1 MISIRALTV
10 LLIAVAAV
18 GCGKPGS
25 PPVKGPQPEALPAYQ
40 VDAAFRLPE
49 SRTWEKARRRGH
61 LVVGAKEDQ
70 PYMGEKDPASGRY
83 SGFDIEIAKMMSAS
97 LGFDP
102 KTIEFRTIA
111 SANRETALQNGQI
124 DYYVGTYTINDNRKK
139 QVGFAGPYFMAGQSL
154 LVRRNEKDIKGPQDL
169 AGKKVCSAAGSTPYQ
184 RLQKEFPK
192 AVLVAYDTYSA
203 CVDNLLTYQV
213 DAVSTDDSI
222 LLGYAAKVPEEL
234 KVVGEPFSK
243 EPYGI
248 GVPRSDNA
256 LRFALD
262 DALEA
267 QEKNGNWKR
276 AYAATLGLSG
286 VPAPTPPPSTAT
298 PRAEGEGTD
307 MDVLTENFAV
317 YGKGFLGTVQLTVY
331 ASLLALVL
339 GFVMASF
346 RVAPVGS
353 FRVFGTV
360 WVTVLR
366 NTPLTLLFF
375 AVLLGLPR
383 FGIVLPFQLFAI
395 LALGCYT
402 SAFICEVLRSGINT
416 VPKGQGEAARSLGMN
431 FGQTLGTVV
440 LPQAFRSVI
449 PPIGSTLIALAKNS
463 AIAGAFSVNELLG
476 TYKTLNELGYSIV
489 WTFFWIAVGY
499 LIITLSISAL
509 FNVLEKRYG
518 VAR

>member
-10 LLIAVAAV
+10 LLIAVAAA

-40 VDAAFRLPE
+40 VDTAFRLPE

-234 KVVGEPFSK
+234 KVVGQPFSK

-286 VPAPTPPPSTAT
+286 VPAPTPPPIDRY
-298 PRAEGEGTD
+298 P
-307 MDVLTENFAV
+307 
-317 YGKGFLGTVQLTVY
+317 
-331 ASLLALVL
+331 AS
-339 GFVMASF
+339 
-346 RVAPVGS
+346 
-353 FRVFGTV
+353 
-360 WVTVLR
+360 
-366 NTPLTLLFF
+366 
-375 AVLLGLPR
+375 
-383 FGIVLPFQLFAI
+383 
-395 LALGCYT
+395 
-402 SAFICEVLRSGINT
+402 
-416 VPKGQGEAARSLGMN
+416 
-431 FGQTLGTVV
+431 
-440 LPQAFRSVI
+440 
-449 PPIGSTLIALAKNS
+449 
-463 AIAGAFSVNELLG
+463 
-476 TYKTLNELGYSIV
+476 
-489 WTFFWIAVGY
+489 
-499 LIITLSISAL
+499 
-509 FNVLEKRYG
+509 
-518 VAR
+518 